1 MIRLTKTTTKL
12 QIVLDAAGTDVIAN
26 VFYYDV
32 RAMAKPDN
40 SEYQGAWQAT
50 ASNGTTDV
58 DICAAPGNNIV
69 RNIDTIHVYN
79 GNAATR
85 VVTIKIDDGGTDK
98 TLLVK
103 SLTTGQNLIY
113 DAGGAGWQ
121 VL

>member
-12 QIVLDAAGTDVIAN
+12 QLVLDNTGADVITN

-32 RAMAKPDN
+32 KARTKPDG
-40 SEYQGAWQAT
+40 SEYQGAWQST

-58 DICAAPGNNIV
+58 DICAAPASNVI

-85 VVTIKIDDGGTDK
+85 IVTIKIDDGGTDK

>member
-1 MIRLTKTTTKL
+1 MLRLNKTTTKL
-12 QIVLDAAGTDVIAN
+12 QIVLDAAGTDVITN
-26 VFYYDV
+26 VFFYDV
-32 RAMAKPDN
+32 SARTKTDN
-40 SEYQGAWQAT
+40 SEYQGAWLAT
-50 ASNGTTDV
+50 ASNGTTEV
-58 DICAAPGNNIV
+58 DICAAPASNVI

>member
-1 MIRLTKTTTKL
+1 MLRLNKTTTKL
-12 QIVLDAAGTDVIAN
+12 QIVLDAAGTDVITN
-26 VFYYDV
+26 VFFYDV
-32 RAMAKPDN
+32 SARTKTDN
-40 SEYQGAWQAT
+40 SEYQGAWQKA

-58 DICAAPGNNIV
+58 EICAAPEANTI
-69 RNIDTIHVYN
+69 RNIDTIQIYN

-85 VVTIKIDDGGTDK
+85 VVTVQIDDGGANTI
-98 TLLVK
+98 LLVK